1 MSNTIYRQDEIE
13 PPKLSPLKNVEIITD
28 WAAECEDISNNSYWL
43 VFVNC
48 LKNFTYTLF

>member
-13 PPKLSPLKNVEIITD
+13 PQKLSPLKNVEIITD